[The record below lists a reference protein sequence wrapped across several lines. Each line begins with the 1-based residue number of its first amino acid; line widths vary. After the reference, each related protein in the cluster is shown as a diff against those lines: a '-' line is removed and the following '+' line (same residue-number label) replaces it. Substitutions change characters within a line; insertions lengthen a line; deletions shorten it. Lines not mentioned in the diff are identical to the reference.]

1 MAQFGKKRFPANYQ
15 GRVGWYANKKL
26 HKNSEE
32 LAKILVD
39 NEVLKDGL
47 KIFEIGAGGG
57 RNLKY
62 IWDKNKK
69 VELYL
74 NDLFEKTSMKNM
86 HEEIKDLVTFYE
98 SDTLSLVKNF
108 KPEFNIDLL
117 ISSDHLM
124 HVEYESVEVI
134 LEKIRDSW
142 KPNYILLRELKKQF
156 ETPRHPRLFHNY
168 GMLGDKYEVI
178 VSTTSKQ
185 DKCYFIKLY
194 RRKND

>member
-1 MAQFGKKRFPANYQ
+1 MAQFGKKRFPDNYQ
-15 GRVGWYANKKL
+15 RKVGWHANSKL

-74 NDLFEKTSMKNM
+74 NDLFEKTSMKYM

-98 SDTLSLVKNF
+98 SDTLSLVKDF
-108 KPEFNIDLL
+108 KPEFDVDLL

-142 KPNYILLRELKKQF
+142 KPNYILMRELKEEF
-156 ETPRHPRLFHNY
+156 ETPEHPRLFHNY
-168 GMLGDKYEVI
+168 DMLEEKYEVI
-178 VSTTSKQ
+178 VSTSSKQ